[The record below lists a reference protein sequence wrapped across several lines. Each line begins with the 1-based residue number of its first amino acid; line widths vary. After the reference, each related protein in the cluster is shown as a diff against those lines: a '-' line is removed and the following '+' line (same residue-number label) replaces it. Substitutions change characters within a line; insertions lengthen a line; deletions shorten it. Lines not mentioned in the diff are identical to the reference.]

1 MTPTTADEAAA
12 RTRVGFAVGAAAV
25 LASVNVV
32 ANFASQALSD
42 AGRRDVE
49 ALFSS
54 LGMREAKRAAAD
66 YVRLHHERAARSLV
80 LGAVLLVAFALATR
94 PAVASLGWDA
104 MRWWTLP
111 AALAGGLVAS
121 FPIWWLAESAGLDLT
136 WAEEIVAVLAAIGV
150 VAAVWARFGR
160 E

>member
-1 MTPTTADEAAA
+1 MTAEAAA
-12 RTRVGFAVGAAAV
+12 RTRIGFAVGAAAV
-25 LASVNVV
+25 LASINVV
-32 ANFASQALSD
+32 ANFASQAVSD

-49 ALFSS
+49 ALFSN
-54 LGMREAKRAAAD
+54 LGIQEAKRAAAD
-66 YVRLHHERAARSLV
+66 YVRLHHERATRSLV
-80 LGAVLLVAFALATR
+80 LGAVLLVAFVLATR
-94 PAVASLGWDA
+94 PAVISLGWDA

-121 FPIWWLAESAGLDLT
+121 VPIWWLAASAGLDLT
-136 WAEEIVAVLAAIGV
+136 WTQEVVAVLAAVAV